1 MHGQRGSPRHTCAT
15 VTDLHAHRAAVSTA
29 AQVAVLLAITAGA
42 SFVAEHS
49 SATACVVAVLPEDH
63 VVQQRVRVVMH
74 TNDEVAALYERFG
87 RLPPA
92 RLRRTNV

>member
-1 MHGQRGSPRHTCAT
+1 MHGQRGSPRTTCAT

-42 SFVAEHS
+42 SFAEHL
-49 SATACVVAVLPEDH
+49 SASAYVVVALPEGH
-63 VVQQRVRVVMH
+63 VVEQRVRVVTH
-74 TNDEVAALYERFG
+74 TDDEVAALYERFG